1 MLRLIEKC
9 KSLLQRVQGVPAVT
23 PGTTH
28 LRTSSPGMEAQR
40 NVIERG
46 LEAIE
51 WTVEERGLAGL
62 GNLSGL
68 PWRLPMDD
76 FFEAW
81 VEAVANRY
89 CTLRG
94 GTLRTGRKRE
104 TVTPLSWDPPYLGSQ
119 SSLRP
124 DLIIDRGDRTIVL
137 DAKYKSHWEDLN
149 VEHWSN
155 IESTIRERHR
165 ADLLQVLAYANLA
178 DVPRV
183 TTCLLYSCRLETWRS
198 LRNRNRLVHTAELG
212 DGRSSVTLALAA
224 VSLETDLQEAT
235 KVFKRLG

>member
-1 MLRLIEKC
+1 
-9 KSLLQRVQGVPAVT
+9 
-23 PGTTH
+23 
-28 LRTSSPGMEAQR
+28 MEAQR